1 MREEIQEFQGEA
13 TMLEGKDLY
22 GYSWI
27 RNDRYEDYYYLKD
40 FEHLVVMKV
49 SNFSESLPKEH
60 WEAIVFEDE
69 RCQTVVGRQ
78 EFPTLRK
85 AQEDLEQLMEVIIK
99 NRNKSN

>member
-1 MREEIQEFQGEA
+1 
-13 TMLEGKDLY
+13 MLEGKDLY

-27 RNDRYEDYYYLKD
+27 RDDRYDDYYYLKD

-49 SNFSESLPKEH
+49 VNFSESLPPEH

-78 EFPTLRK
+78 EFPTLK
-85 AQEDLEQLMEVIIK
+85 AAQEHLEQLMEIVIK
-99 NRNKSN
+99 NRNKQN